1 MSTVLLWNP
10 LTVKPDTGY
19 PAKQIGRYPAAGYPA
34 NSVSGATLDYDKI
47 IIDNEVNTIYVLLR
61 YFVRVNIISLLSKMI
76 LGHMNSIG

>member
-10 LTVKPDTGY
+10 LTVKPDIRPDTGY

-47 IIDNEVNTIYVLLR
+47 IILLYVQEVVTLQKKYLFNIFASDNEVNTIY
-61 YFVRVNIISLLSKMI
+61 
-76 LGHMNSIG
+76 